1 MARVILLTFFLTTL
15 NHFSFCQGGIVGGV
29 ELVNSIVVSGPK
41 NSVQGNI
48 ETYSVTYYNS
58 NNQIVDSPTGISTWS
73 VVGGE
78 ILNNSQNTVNV
89 LWNTFGGRQIVSLQF
104 TTSYGSFFDNES
116 VSITA
121 PTPVTPNTAFTFV
134 FNCNETVVNR
144 VSNPPI
150 GITWFWQTSSTGTIT
165 SLGSS
170 NSIPRQTGGSL
181 FLRARNE
188 ANVWSTSSQSVGT
201 ITIVTPPSVP
211 SSSTNGNI
219 ISATGGVVPLS
230 VSAVSEATSYRW
242 YTTATGGTV
251 IAGVNTNTYSPN
263 VTTTTTYHVESVN
276 GNCPSTSRRAVT
288 AIVHPVPVIIGPD
301 NIAMNQPITLSVSN
315 QYDSYQWRLNN
326 VDIAGATQATY
337 QTNVA
342 GIYTV
347 RVNKGNSPP
356 FVSAS
361 KHIVNGPFS
370 QNITF
375 VVSNSI
381 LVKGITDAL
390 IIDQL
395 PAEKNSQT
403 IQYFDGLG
411 RPIQNVTT
419 QGSPSKS
426 DIVQPVVYDG
436 LGREAVKYLPYV
448 QGDNGLFKN
457 DFKEQNHP
465 QYASSPQ
472 ALFYNQASNLVA
484 SSAHPFS
491 ETLFEPSPLNRV
503 LKQGAPGT
511 IWQPNTSNYENKTDR
526 AIGFVY
532 EFNGQDEVLLW
543 EYLYAAAGA
552 TFGQID
558 AAKYSPSLAIQY
570 YNKNELY
577 KNRTKDENN
586 REVIEYKDKEGRV
599 ILKRVQV
606 ADNVT
611 AVNDELYAST
621 YYIYDDFGNLVAV
634 VPPEATKIISANPTA
649 FFTQTVANK
658 EAFFNRWAFLYRYDG
673 RKRMVAKKVPGA
685 DPVFMVYDKRDRLVA
700 TQDGN
705 QRTVKQWTF
714 TKYDAL
720 NRPVLT
726 GIIAN
731 EVDTTRL
738 MMQAKVDNFY
748 NALTATTAWFET
760 YVGNVAGNVHGYNNY
775 SFPQETDVSKYLTV
789 TYYDN
794 YQFKSLLGTTYNYVN
809 DNLSATVHGATYM
822 QPAQEWL
829 RVIGQVTGTKVK
841 ILNGADNT
849 GTLWLNTVNYYD
861 EDYRLIQSISDNYK
875 SVLVANRSGSD
886 RISTLYDFT
895 GKVLRTLSTHPLGWT
910 RATGVQLT
918 ATSITKTAPTGSWVN
933 AGVSSIATLAV
944 GQNGF
949 VEFTASETNTSRM
962 LGLNDVDTDLNFTN
976 INYAINVNASGRIF
990 VYENNTSRGDRGPY
1004 VAGDVLRIERV
1015 GTTIL
1020 YKKNGTT
1027 FYTSTVPSTTSLK
1040 IDATLHSPNATITG
1054 IRSSFGQMVVARRFD
1069 YDHAGRLINTWHKLN
1084 NQPEILLVNNTYNEL
1099 GQLIDK
1105 KLHSTVA
1112 AATDAKQS
1120 VDYRYNIR
1128 GWLTTINGAN
1138 IKSPTNPNNDDN
1150 TDFFGMEL
1158 LYENTSAD
1166 LGNSAQFNGNISATK
1181 WSSNLGFGTKNQ
1193 LGYSYQYDP
1202 LNRLLSSSYKE
1213 ATAGVWSTPTNN
1225 KFSETGF
1232 SYDLNGNIRA
1242 LTRNDARTGTVM
1254 DQLTYSYTDGGF
1266 QQSNMLRSV
1275 TDAGDKNTGFK
1286 DGQFAVNVADYTY
1299 DANGNMLRDL
1309 NKGISTN
1316 IEYNFLNLPRL
1327 VTKSGSS
1334 IRYIYDA
1341 TGRKLSQV
1349 VTSNSNT
1356 KQTDYL
1362 SEFVYEQD
1370 ALQFLNHEEGRIVVS
1385 NEKDIYTY
1393 DGSHLTGI
1401 TATASATL
1409 TQQTINGQSYLIV
1422 NVGSTGLTSRG
1433 VSSLGGSRPV
1443 VAGQRYR
1450 VRVKGYTPTSEQV
1463 RLLIQFNGAT
1473 QPSLNAIFQ
1482 QGAHNEAWVESIFT
1496 ITPSTTTL
1504 NLGVAWVSG
1513 TGPRTFYINEAEIT
1527 LLEEK
1532 EPEYQYHLKD
1542 HLGNTRVTFT
1552 SKQEAE
1558 SIKATMEDANAAT
1571 EQAQFI
1577 YYNEAV
1583 KINSTLFDHTNAG
1596 TTQYATRLA
1605 GTPNERYGLA
1615 KSLQVMSGDTIR
1627 AEVFAKY
1634 LDPTTSN
1641 WTTALSNLM
1650 SSIAAGTAPPGTL
1663 IDMGSGGSTGGA
1675 IPPNLTV
1682 LGKNNETGN
1691 APKAYLNFIVYDKDF
1706 SNPPIDQGYVRMT
1719 EAGRE
1724 YGQDGL
1730 HEQLALTIPINQPGY
1745 VYIYLSNEEPGK
1757 EVYFDDFTVTHK
1769 KSPVI
1774 QMEDYYPFGLTFNS
1788 YSIENSTPNNYLYNG
1803 KEKQDE
1809 LGLDWMDYGARMYMP
1824 EIGKWGVIDFLTD
1837 LDNSWSSY
1845 NYVRNNPI
1853 SKVDPDGNYWADSQS
1868 EEKANQLLDN
1878 TIKKVIDVTGDLDAL
1893 RDKDTSGMSEKDL
1906 KKHNRQIKSLENRAE
1921 QLTQSIG
1928 DIMSLGTDLENGYSL
1943 KSGDNQGGGKHGVSK
1958 GSDGIINIFGSND
1971 GLYIHEI
1978 RHASNSLK
1986 SRNGFVWTK
1995 NNELSPALLGRN
2007 GSDEE
2012 ISGYRAQWGY
2022 DGYGIGS
2029 EQDDFK
2035 LIKKIAELESNN
2047 VPIYD
2052 HIAKYWKAVRPAMEE
2067 QWKNER
2073 NNEN

>member
-1 MARVILLTFFLTTL
+1 M
-15 NHFSFCQGGIVGGV
+15 
-29 ELVNSIVVSGPK
+29 
-41 NSVQGNI
+41 
-48 ETYSVTYYNS
+48 
-58 NNQIVDSPTGISTWS
+58 
-73 VVGGE
+73 
-78 ILNNSQNTVNV
+78 
-89 LWNTFGGRQIVSLQF
+89 
-104 TTSYGSFFDNES
+104 
-116 VSITA
+116 
-121 PTPVTPNTAFTFV
+121 
-134 FNCNETVVNR
+134 
-144 VSNPPI
+144 
-150 GITWFWQTSSTGTIT
+150 
-165 SLGSS
+165 
-170 NSIPRQTGGSL
+170 
-181 FLRARNE
+181 
-188 ANVWSTSSQSVGT
+188 
-201 ITIVTPPSVP
+201 
-211 SSSTNGNI
+211 
-219 ISATGGVVPLS
+219 
-230 VSAVSEATSYRW
+230 
-242 YTTATGGTV
+242 
-251 IAGVNTNTYSPN
+251 
-263 VTTTTTYHVESVN
+263 
-276 GNCPSTSRRAVT
+276 
-288 AIVHPVPVIIGPD
+288 
-301 NIAMNQPITLSVSN
+301 
-315 QYDSYQWRLNN
+315 
-326 VDIAGATQATY
+326 
-337 QTNVA
+337 
-342 GIYTV
+342 
-347 RVNKGNSPP
+347 
-356 FVSAS
+356 
-361 KHIVNGPFS
+361 
-370 QNITF
+370 
-375 VVSNSI
+375 
-381 LVKGITDAL
+381 
-390 IIDQL
+390 
-395 PAEKNSQT
+395 
-403 IQYFDGLG
+403 
-411 RPIQNVTT
+411 
-419 QGSPSKS
+419 
-426 DIVQPVVYDG
+426 
-436 LGREAVKYLPYV
+436 
-448 QGDNGLFKN
+448 
-457 DFKEQNHP
+457 
-465 QYASSPQ
+465 
-472 ALFYNQASNLVA
+472 
-484 SSAHPFS
+484 
-491 ETLFEPSPLNRV
+491 
-503 LKQGAPGT
+503 
-511 IWQPNTSNYENKTDR
+511 
-526 AIGFVY
+526 
-532 EFNGQDEVLLW
+532 
-543 EYLYAAAGA
+543 
-552 TFGQID
+552 
-558 AAKYSPSLAIQY
+558 
-570 YNKNELY
+570 
-577 KNRTKDENN
+577 
-586 REVIEYKDKEGRV
+586 
-599 ILKRVQV
+599 
-606 ADNVT
+606 
-611 AVNDELYAST
+611 
-621 YYIYDDFGNLVAV
+621 
-634 VPPEATKIISANPTA
+634 
-649 FFTQTVANK
+649 
-658 EAFFNRWAFLYRYDG
+658 
-673 RKRMVAKKVPGA
+673 
-685 DPVFMVYDKRDRLVA
+685 
-700 TQDGN
+700 
-705 QRTVKQWTF
+705 
-714 TKYDAL
+714 
-720 NRPVLT
+720 
-726 GIIAN
+726 
-731 EVDTTRL
+731 
-738 MMQAKVDNFY
+738 
-748 NALTATTAWFET
+748 
-760 YVGNVAGNVHGYNNY
+760 
-775 SFPQETDVSKYLTV
+775 
-789 TYYDN
+789 
-794 YQFKSLLGTTYNYVN
+794 
-809 DNLSATVHGATYM
+809 
-822 QPAQEWL
+822 
-829 RVIGQVTGTKVK
+829 
-841 ILNGADNT
+841 
-849 GTLWLNTVNYYD
+849 WLNTVNYYD

-918 ATSITKTAPTGSWVN
+918 ATSITKTAPTGSWTN
-933 AGVSSIATLAV
+933 AGVSSIATLAA

-962 LGLNDVDTDLNFTN
+962 LGLNDVDTDLNFSN

-990 VYENNTSRGDRGPY
+990 VFENNTSRGDRGAY
-1004 VAGDVLRIERV
+1004 VTGDVLRIERV

-1020 YKKNGTT
+1020 YKRNGTT

-1040 IDATLHSPNATITG
+1040 IDASLNTINATITG

-1138 IKSPTNPNNDDN
+1138 IKSPANPNNDDN

-1232 SYDLNGNIRA
+1232 SYDHNGNIQA
-1242 LTRNDARTGTVM
+1242 LTRNDARTGIVM
-1254 DQLTYSYTDGGF
+1254 DQLTYSFTAGGF

-1286 DGQFAVNVADYTY
+1286 DGQFAANVADYTY

-1362 SEFVYEQD
+1362 GEFVYEQD

-1463 RLLIQFNGAT
+1463 RLLIQFNGT
-1473 QPSLNAIFQ
+1473 PQPSLNAFFQ

-1496 ITPSTTTL
+1496 ITPGTTTL
-1504 NLGVAWVSG
+1504 NLGVAWSSG

-1552 SKQEAE
+1552 SKQETE

-1583 KINSTLFDHTNAG
+1583 KINSTLFDHTNVG

-1615 KSLQVMSGDTIR
+1615 KSLQVMPGDTIR

-1650 SSIAAGTAPPGTL
+1650 SSIAAGTAPAGTL

-1706 SNPPIDQGYVRMT
+1706 SNPPIDQGYIRMT

-1730 HEQLALTIPINQPGY
+1730 HEQLALSIPINQPGY

-1774 QMEDYYPFGLTFNS
+1774 QVDDYYPFGLTFNS
-1788 YSIENSTPNNYLYNG
+1788 YSRENSVNQDYKYNG
-1803 KEKQDE
+1803 KELQDE
-1809 LGLDWMDYGARMYMP
+1809 LGLDWFDYGARMYQA
-1824 EIGKWGVIDFLTD
+1824 EIGRWNHIDPKAELYFNWSPYTYALNTPLNAIDPNGHLVIFVNGMHDGKQGGTRGYWQGSVPVYKYTVDQTIRGTGDWQRITREQVGTRTVDFAGSVMNHFGDQNAMYLDGALGGPGALTSLPNNYTAPGRRQQGYEDGKASAAQIIESLERSNGVITESIKVVTHSMGSAYAKGYIKALVEYAKKHPEKAQGLRITEFDFGAFQQNKQSAVEGVPLKQYD
-1837 LDNSWSSY
+1837 NRGDVVVGYGLFGESEFAKQEGAEERVMDNSVAKGHSIMDFMDKIKQLEEGTY
-1845 NYVRNNPI
+1845 EF
-1853 SKVDPDGNYWADSQS
+1853 KDG
-1868 EEKANQLLDN
+1868 KFVK
-1878 TIKKVIDVTGDLDAL
+1878 IK
-1893 RDKDTSGMSEKDL
+1893 
-1906 KKHNRQIKSLENRAE
+1906 
-1921 QLTQSIG
+1921 
-1928 DIMSLGTDLENGYSL
+1928 
-1943 KSGDNQGGGKHGVSK
+1943 
-1958 GSDGIINIFGSND
+1958 
-1971 GLYIHEI
+1971 
-1978 RHASNSLK
+1978 
-1986 SRNGFVWTK
+1986 
-1995 NNELSPALLGRN
+1995 
-2007 GSDEE
+2007 
-2012 ISGYRAQWGY
+2012 
-2022 DGYGIGS
+2022 
-2029 EQDDFK
+2029 
-2035 LIKKIAELESNN
+2035 
-2047 VPIYD
+2047 
-2052 HIAKYWKAVRPAMEE
+2052 
-2067 QWKNER
+2067 
-2073 NNEN
+2073 